1 MRQFDGYLLDLDGT
15 MYRGTERIDAGKQ
28 LVDRLVNARIPY
40 LFVTNNSSKTP
51 EQIAE
56 KLQEME
62 IQAKASQVMT
72 SAEACASYL
81 KRKHG
86 ALNVYAIGEHGLLSA
101 LDAAG
106 HSRVSERADAVV
118 MGIDR
123 QITYEKLA
131 AACLEVRG
139 GAMFVSTNADKAVPT
154 ERGMLPGNGSLT
166 SVVHVSTGVEP
177 TFIGKPE
184 AIIMEEAMKRL
195 GTPPAATVMVGDNY
209 ETDIMAGIRAGIAT
223 LLVFSG
229 FTRPEDRAWQKQR
242 PDFTV
247 TTLDE
252 WSVETK

>member
-1 MRQFDGYLLDLDGT
+1 MKQFTGYLLDLDGT
-15 MYRGTERIDAGKQ
+15 MYRGTERIDAGKR
-28 LVDRLVNARIPY
+28 LVDRLADAGIPY

-62 IQAKASQVMT
+62 IKAEPSQVMT

-86 ALNVYAIGEHGLLSA
+86 ELNVYAIGEHGLLTA
-101 LDAAG
+101 LESEG
-106 HSRVSERADAVV
+106 HTRVSEKADAVV

-123 QITYEKLA
+123 QLTYEKLA
-131 AACLEVRG
+131 DACLQVRN
-139 GAMFVSTNADKAVPT
+139 GAKFVSTNADKAVPT

-177 TFIGKPE
+177 LFIGKPE

-195 GTPPAATVMVGDNY
+195 GTDPSLTVMVGDNY
-209 ETDIMAGIRAGIAT
+209 ETDIMAGMRAGIAT

-229 FTRPEDRAWQKQR
+229 FTRPEDRAWQVKR

-247 TTLDE
+247 TTLDD
-252 WSVETK
+252 WSV